1 MLIKMIL
8 KLLFKAS
15 VPLVLIAG
23 VSFYMLS
30 SKGIDPVALVKQ
42 ALPAQGVSVSG
53 AFGDARDL
61 VSSGA
66 NIVSGAAGSSSIG
79 PKDTLYR
86 WKDENGVTQFSNV
99 APNKPT
105 GVSTIVV
112 NPNQNVIASLPKKE
126 KPASNQ
132 SPTSQAAAQSQK
144 TQYHAQSQ
152 TPKNHSQKTGQKTN
166 AESDTR
172 SDRGRDLG
180 LPDGSRITS
189 GEQLPGVA
197 GEMLKGVDVSRIL
210 GNLD

>member
-79 PKDTLYR
+79 QKDTLYR

-132 SPTSQAAAQSQK
+132 SPTTQAAAHTHTQSH
-144 TQYHAQSQ
+144 TQSQ
-152 TPKNHSQKTGQKTN
+152 TPKNPSKKTGQKTN